1 MLIFDKILTMAF
13 RCDNCGK
20 HRDMGHRVSHAK
32 NRTNHAFKP
41 NIQKK
46 TIVANGRRLSMK
58 LCTKCIKLLGKI
70 EKDKR
75 EKIAKAVLEAPTV

>member
-1 MLIFDKILTMAF
+1 MAF
-13 RCDNCGK
+13 KCDNCGK

-46 TIVANGRRLSMK
+46 TIMAGGKRISMK
-58 LCTKCIKLLGKI
+58 LCANCIKLLRKI
-70 EKDKR
+70 EK
-75 EKIAKAVLEAPTV
+75 EKKEKAEKVAAASA

>member
-1 MLIFDKILTMAF
+1 MAF

-20 HRDMGHRVSHAK
+20 SRMMGHRVSHAK

-46 TIVANGRRLSMK
+46 RIMVDGIMVSAK
-58 LCTKCIKLLGKI
+58 LCTQCIKTLHKV
-70 EKDKR
+70 KKVR
-75 EKIAKAVLEAPTV
+75 KMNAPKEVVETPMATA